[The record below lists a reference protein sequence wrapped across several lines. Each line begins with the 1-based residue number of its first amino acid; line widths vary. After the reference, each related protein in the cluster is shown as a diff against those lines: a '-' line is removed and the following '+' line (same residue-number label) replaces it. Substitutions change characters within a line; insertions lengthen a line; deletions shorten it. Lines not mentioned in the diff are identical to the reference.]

1 MSLTCPICTEDIKGN
16 EHKLECGH
24 CFHTCCIVKW
34 FRTGSSSCPMC
45 RSKDTDSMNLS
56 FMDIDVRSN
65 MLRKMSRRK
74 SAPGDLKVL
83 VRKLKEAEN
92 QRKEHMNELKEF
104 RREYKDLIKKYRNLQ
119 NRRWSD
125 HRKISRSKKKL
136 GLYTNSE
143 FKIPILVRKNWGRR
157 SFEYR

>member
-1 MSLTCPICTEDIKGN
+1 
-16 EHKLECGH
+16 
-24 CFHTCCIVKW
+24 
-34 FRTGSSSCPMC
+34 
-45 RSKDTDSMNLS
+45 MNLS

-74 SAPGDLKVL
+74 SAPEDLKVL

-104 RREYKDLIKKYRNLQ
+104 RKEYKDLIKKYRNLQ

-125 HRKISRSKKKL
+125 HRKISRAKKKL